1 MPRYVCAEHSMR
13 YVHLYMIVMDRCL
26 RVMHRE
32 SCNFCSA
39 TQRTV
44 GLFAGQTSQFYC
56 IFLCVYLFTNQIR
69 YLHKA
74 LRHIRTE
81 HRAHSLG
88 AYQHHSKTSFPFY
101 PLIVASARLHQ
112 NTEKKRY
119 RSLLRRRRARCW
131 SGSGV
136 IVVPTPNTHTR
147 AVPQRV
153 RVDRAVAKSPRAHHQ
168 TVLDD
173 PSTLLLCFHPS
184 SNRLA
189 ADMEMQH
196 HWYVQY
202 STVCLPE

>member
-1 MPRYVCAEHSMR
+1 MQFLFGHSTHCGAIR
-13 YVHLYMIVMDRCL
+13 WTNEPILLYFSV
-26 RVMHRE
+26 
-32 SCNFCSA
+32 
-39 TQRTV
+39 
-44 GLFAGQTSQFYC
+44 C
-56 IFLCVYLFTNQIR
+56 IFVYQIR

-168 TVLDD
+168 TVLVD

-196 HWYVQY
+196 H
-202 STVCLPE
+202 